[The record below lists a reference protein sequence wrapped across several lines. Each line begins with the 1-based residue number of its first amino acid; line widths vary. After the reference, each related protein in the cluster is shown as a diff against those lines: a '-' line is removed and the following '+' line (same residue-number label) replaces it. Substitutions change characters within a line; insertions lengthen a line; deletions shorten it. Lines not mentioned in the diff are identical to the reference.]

1 MLHVASSSK
10 SCFFR
15 SWPLIASSLFSVDTW
30 MIEEVKRESSKGEVQ
45 VKVRRKKQEVKIS
58 QREAKVVKLEATL
71 SESEKK
77 TDKR

>member
-1 MLHVASSSK
+1 
-10 SCFFR
+10 
-15 SWPLIASSLFSVDTW
+15 